1 MTTTSK
7 PAGVSRSWRSG
18 KYSLALREQGKGNI
32 TEAMKKNGI
41 FVANLSASIRSVPKY
56 VTAALAANSL
66 VQVIL
71 ATKHDSS
78 RAAANWKLSVSG
90 VGLHPFLDPAEYH
103 EAGESWGVIGGRG
116 DLGDSADTV
125 LEYKKMY
132 YGISKSPSS
141 TLFEVDKGGRLFHQL
156 GVGQQG
162 NYRVDLFNPI
172 LGDLNQRRAGAQHT
186 GHTYAYYAFDG
197 DSAETFMPG
206 LENVRESIGS
216 GYIPYLLTKL
226 NDIVHAESNAGRI
239 LKP

>member
-32 TEAMKKNGI
+32 RADMAKNGI

-66 VQVIL
+66 AHVIL

-90 VGLHPFLDPAEYH
+90 VGLHPFLDPSDYH
-103 EAGESWGVIGGRG
+103 EAGPSWGAIGGRG
-116 DLGDSADTV
+116 DLGANAEAV
-125 LEYKKMY
+125 MQYKMMY
-132 YGISKSPSS
+132 YGISKSASS
-141 TLFEVDKGGRLFHQL
+141 TLFEVDKGGRIFNQL

-162 NYRVDLFNPI
+162 NYRIDLFNPV
-172 LGDLNQRRAGAQHT
+172 LGDLNQRRAGAEHA

-197 DSAETFMPG
+197 GDTESFTPG
-206 LENVRESIGS
+206 LEQVRESIGN
-216 GYIPYLLTKL
+216 GYIPYLLMKL
-226 NDIVHAESNAGRI
+226 NDEVHAASQAGRI
-239 LKP
+239 IKP